1 MVTVA
6 LASRILVQHDSALG
20 KTPFEVLYGH
30 PPRHFGI
37 VPADA
42 SSITDLQEWLNERSA
57 MTQAMQQNLL
67 RAQQRMK
74 AQADKHKVEREFAVG
89 DWVYLKLQPYVQ
101 QTVHH

>member
-1 MVTVA
+1 MFRNLFEMSGSSLSVQMVTVA

-42 SSITDLQEWLNERSA
+42 SSITDLQEWLNERSVRDRSPGYRKDA
-57 MTQAMQQNLL
+57 T
-67 RAQQRMK
+67 
-74 AQADKHKVEREFAVG
+74 REKKEV
-89 DWVYLKLQPYVQ
+89 
-101 QTVHH
+101 